1 METQSYKKLGGCVHP
16 IDVRNKSLDVVGPM
30 GINIEK
36 YFMPSVAN
44 IIDTDL
50 SNYKIVGKNQFACN
64 LMHVGRDERLPISL
78 HSGDTK
84 IIVSPAY
91 FVFEINPDVQLL
103 PEFLMLWFRRPEFDR
118 NAWFYTDG
126 DVRGGLEK
134 ESLFNMEI
142 PVPDIAVQRKIVAE
156 YQAVE
161 ARIAAN
167 ERMISKLE
175 ETAQAIYK
183 KMFIDDI
190 DPAHLPAGWEFT
202 TLENL
207 SEFIAAGTIPNYV
220 EFGSEFVLG
229 QKCNNNH
236 KINLEKAK
244 RHIPKPSC
252 TYVKYGDVLI
262 NSTGE
267 GTLGRVAQINFEPKK
282 LTYDSNMTLV
292 RPKEDYL
299 IDYVYAFL
307 STKEDY
313 FVGISQGSTNQ
324 TRLYCSMIRP
334 LRVIKPANDVLIDY
348 QNKMKP
354 INAQRMLM
362 ERELPLLKEMLSLL
376 ESKMFQF

>member
-1 METQSYKKLGGCVHP
+1 MMETQSYKKLGGCVHP

-190 DPAHLPAGWEFT
+190 DPAHLPAGWRTGSITE
-202 TLENL
+202 LAKL
-207 SEFIAAGTIPNYV
+207 KAGGDKPLFFSKTPTSTCTIPVYANSAENEGV
-220 EFGSEFVLG
+220 FGYTNKSAVSDRSVTITARGTVG
-229 QKCNNNH
+229 QCFLRNTPFFPIVRLVVITPLNSQH
-236 KINLEKAK
+236 AEYLYYYYSALNLEGDGSVQSQLTVPQLAQQNII
-244 RHIPKPSC
+244 IPPS
-252 TYVKYGDVLI
+252 TLMIQFDNALSPIDKYADTIKKENFILNELKGVL
-262 NSTGE
+262 
-267 GTLGRVAQINFEPKK
+267 L
-282 LTYDSNMTLV
+282 
-292 RPKEDYL
+292 
-299 IDYVYAFL
+299 
-307 STKEDY
+307 
-313 FVGISQGSTNQ
+313 
-324 TRLYCSMIRP
+324 
-334 LRVIKPANDVLIDY
+334 
-348 QNKMKP
+348 
-354 INAQRMLM
+354 
-362 ERELPLLKEMLSLL
+362 
-376 ESKMFQF
+376 SKMSE